1 MGKVTIEDISR
12 HTGLSRGTVSRALN
26 NKPDISAQTKQR
38 VLDACQ
44 ELRYVPSHAARALA
58 TGRRYAIAVVVGDL
72 RSAFAASYVRGV
84 VARAA
89 RERYAVNV
97 AELAADPQSAIETLC
112 TLANERVDGLLLGTP
127 LAQDV
132 VAQLR
137 AALEARPMVAC
148 DPGAGSTCD
157 SFAPDYVE
165 AGRLIARHLLRDGA
179 TDVLYVHQAGTPE
192 AEQRLA
198 GFREV
203 CREKQVDADSAT
215 LRLNLGDGLAA
226 VSARLGALRA
236 VIGSD
241 DFLAVDLML
250 LALAAGRHPGRDIAI
265 AGQGNE
271 ALGARLTPGLTTVDY
286 CGEEIGRRAV
296 ETVLQRITKTRQDAP
311 QQTLVPPVLVVRE
324 STRLS

>member
-44 ELRYVPSHAARALA
+44 DLRYVPSHAARALA
-58 TGRRYAIAVVVGDL
+58 TGRRYAIAVVVDNF
-72 RSAFAASYVRGV
+72 RSAFAAAYVRGV
-84 VARAA
+84 VTRAA
-89 RERYAVNV
+89 RERYAVHV
-97 AELAADPQSAIETLC
+97 AELAADPQAALEALC
-112 TLANERVDGLLLGTP
+112 TLANERVDGVLLGAP
-127 LAQDV
+127 LPPDAM
-132 VAQLR
+132 AQLR

-148 DPGAGSTCD
+148 DPGAASTCD
-157 SFAPDYVE
+157 TFGPDYVE
-165 AGRLIARHLLRDGA
+165 AGRLIGRHVLRDGA

-192 AEQRLA
+192 AGQRLA

-203 CREKQVDADSAT
+203 CREKHVDADSAT
-215 LRLNLGDGLAA
+215 LTLRPGDGLAA
-226 VSARLGALRA
+226 VPARLGALRA
-236 VIGSD
+236 IIADD

-271 ALGARLTPGLTTVDY
+271 ALGARLTPGLTTVDF
-286 CGEEIGRRAV
+286 CGEEIGRRAI
-296 ETVLQRITKTRQDAP
+296 ETALQRITKTRQDAP